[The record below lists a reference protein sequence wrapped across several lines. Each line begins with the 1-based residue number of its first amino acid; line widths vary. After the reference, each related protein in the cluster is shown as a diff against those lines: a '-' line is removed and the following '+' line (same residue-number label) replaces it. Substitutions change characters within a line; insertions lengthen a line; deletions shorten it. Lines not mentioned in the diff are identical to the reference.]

1 MSDVVMQ
8 TSTEVEAIRGR
19 LRLPLAIA
27 EALKVGQ
34 VLPLLELDIGDVSL
48 EASDGSRIANCR
60 LGQSGGMRA
69 VRVEPKPE
77 ISMEEGGHFNAPRMR
92 LPEHTIDDPLDE
104 PMPIQVIDD

>member
-8 TSTEVEAIRGR
+8 TPTEVEAILGR

-77 ISMEEGGHFNAPRMR
+77 IAMEEGGHFNAPRMR